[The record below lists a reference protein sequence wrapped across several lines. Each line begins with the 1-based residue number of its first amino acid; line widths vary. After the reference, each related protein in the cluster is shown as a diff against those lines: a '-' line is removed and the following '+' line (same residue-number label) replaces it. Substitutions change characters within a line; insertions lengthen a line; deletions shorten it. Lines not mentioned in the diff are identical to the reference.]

1 MGKGLREI
9 YEGLLS
15 KLPPELQDLK
25 YETISVEEVHVKKP
39 RKVYRYI
46 HLKGYR
52 DGKTYTL
59 RSYPLGSVYMPELVN
74 LVYLYRAVKALEKA
88 LSYLSLLETS
98 GYNL

>member
-15 KLPPELQDLK
+15 ELPPELQDLK

-59 RSYPLGSVYMPELVN
+59 RSYPLG
-74 LVYLYRAVKALEKA
+74 EKA